1 MLEQFSFMG
10 RYKMTISRWHK
21 KIYDAE
27 TGVETIIEYTP
38 AEIVVAEAAEA
49 AFLAKLEI
57 LKAEQAVK
65 DAAKQAVLDKLG
77 LSADEV
83 AALLG

>member
-1 MLEQFSFMG
+1 MSKLM
-10 RYKMTISRWHK
+10 KTTH
-21 KIYDAE
+21 DAT
-27 TGVETIIEYTP
+27 TG
-38 AEIVVAEAAEA
+38 EIVVREMTNAEIAQYDADVIEAQARKDKQAA
-49 AFLAKLEI
+49 
-57 LKAEQAVK
+57 K

>member
-1 MLEQFSFMG
+1 
-10 RYKMTISRWHK
+10 MTYNE
-21 KIYDAE
+21 KIIDVTTGEE
-27 TGVETIIEYTP
+27 TLRSYTP
-38 AEIVVAEAAEA
+38 EEIAAVEAAKD
-49 AFLAKLEI
+49 KLNQ
-57 LKAEQAVK
+57 KAAEQATK